1 MARPPITADERRENR
16 TVRYTTAE
24 WLLLAERGAEAGLS
38 TSEYVREAS
47 LSSRVV
53 KVVRS
58 GGCDPAVVSELNR
71 LSLQLAALGNLA
83 NQVALY
89 LHTGRSLPP
98 EWSALPA
105 AIEKTRREASRLL
118 CGLVEKR

>member
-1 MARPPITADERRENR
+1 MARPSKIAEVRRENR

-53 KVVRS
+53 KVVR

-71 LSLQLAALGNLA
+71 LSLQLSSLGNLA

-89 LHTGRSLPP
+89 LHTGRAIPK
-98 EWSALPA
+98 EWSALPG
-105 AIEKTRREASRLL
+105 AIEKTRREASALL
-118 CGLVEKR
+118 CKLVEQK